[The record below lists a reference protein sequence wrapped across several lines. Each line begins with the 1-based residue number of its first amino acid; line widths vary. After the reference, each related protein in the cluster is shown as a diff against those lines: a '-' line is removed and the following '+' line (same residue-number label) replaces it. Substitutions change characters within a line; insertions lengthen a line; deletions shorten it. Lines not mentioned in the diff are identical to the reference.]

1 MQYQGGE
8 NRLFLWGLIMSS
20 FAEQEVLAG
29 LVDIAVSAG
38 EIVKDAS
45 TKSRKIK
52 HKGRIDLVTETDVA
66 VENMLKEELANLL
79 PGSDF
84 LAEETAKDTQLGKFT
99 WIIDPLDGTT
109 NFAHGL
115 PFVANSIAL
124 WHQDRVVLGVINLPL
139 MGELFS
145 ACAGNG
151 AFMNG
156 NPISVSKA
164 ATMESSL
171 LATGFPYAI
180 DEHLETILKHFRKLL
195 PLTQGIRRPG
205 AAALDLAY
213 VACGRYDGFYES
225 ALNPWDTAA
234 GLLLVQEAGGCVTEF
249 DAANPFTFDSPN
261 ILATNGII
269 HNELSHLICE
279 A

>member
-1 MQYQGGE
+1 MKQFDPLSIL
-8 NRLFLWGLIMSS
+8 NSL
-20 FAEQEVLAG
+20 QE
-29 LVDIAVSAG
+29 IALEAG

-45 TKSRKIK
+45 TKTKKIV

-66 VENMLKEELANLL
+66 VEVMLKVKLAKLL
-79 PGSDF
+79 PEADF
-84 LAEETAKDTQLGKFT
+84 LAEESAKDTKLGDYT

-124 WHQDRVVLGVINLPL
+124 WHRDRVVLGVINLPL
-139 MGELFS
+139 LGELFT
-145 ACAGNG
+145 AAEGEG
-151 AFMNG
+151 AMMNG
-156 NPISVSKA
+156 QPISVTDESK
-164 ATMESSL
+164 MERTL

-180 DEHLETILKHFRKLL
+180 DEHLETILRHFRTLL

-213 VACGRYDGFYES
+213 VACGRYDGFFES

-234 GLLLVQEAGGCVTEF
+234 GILLVKEAGGQLSEYN
-249 DAANPFTFDSPN
+249 AKAPYTFESKT
-261 ILATNGII
+261 ILATNGQI
-269 HNELSHLICE
+269 HEELSQLICSD
-279 A
+279 

>member
-1 MQYQGGE
+1 MSAFNDQAVMD
-8 NRLFLWGLIMSS
+8 GLKGI
-20 FAEQEVLAG
+20 ALQAG
-29 LVDIAVSAG
+29 N
-38 EIVKDAS
+38 IVKEAAG
-45 TKSRKIK
+45 KAKKIV

-66 VENMLKEELANLL
+66 VENMLKKELSILL

-84 LAEETAKDTQLGKFT
+84 LAEESAKDTELGEFT

-124 WHQDRVVLGVINLPL
+124 WHRDRIILGVINLPL
-139 MGELFS
+139 LDELFS
-145 ACAGNG
+145 AMEGRG
-151 AFMNG
+151 AHMNG
-156 NPISVSKA
+156 KRISVTDEA
-164 ATMESSL
+164 VMEKTL

-180 DEHLETILKHFRKLL
+180 DDHLETILKHLRTLL

-234 GLLLVQEAGGCVTEF
+234 GILLVKEAGGRVSEF
-249 DAANPFTFDSPN
+249 KAGIPYKFGSAS
-261 ILATNGII
+261 ILATNGSI
-269 HNELSHLICE
+269 HEELSGLLCGD
-279 A
+279 